1 MKLRGK
7 KATEILGQ
15 TVLWVILIASL
26 LIFSVPFFFMIT
38 NSFEEFS
45 YPYPAG
51 ARHSKVRSQV
61 AEQPVYVHL
70 FVFQQP
76 RQIPLFGK
84 DK

>member
-1 MKLRGK
+1 MRIMGK
-7 KATEILGQ
+7 ILFWA
-15 TVLWVILIASL
+15 VLILSAVIFIL
-26 LIFSVPFFFMIT
+26 PFWFMVC

-61 AEQPVYVHL
+61 AEQPVCVHL

-76 RQIPLFGK
+76 RQISLFRK

>member
-1 MKLRGK
+1 MRRGK
-7 KATEILGQ
+7 KMSETIGQIL
-15 TVLWVILIASL
+15 LWVFLIAAL
-26 LIFSVPFFFMIT
+26 LIFSVPFIFMIT